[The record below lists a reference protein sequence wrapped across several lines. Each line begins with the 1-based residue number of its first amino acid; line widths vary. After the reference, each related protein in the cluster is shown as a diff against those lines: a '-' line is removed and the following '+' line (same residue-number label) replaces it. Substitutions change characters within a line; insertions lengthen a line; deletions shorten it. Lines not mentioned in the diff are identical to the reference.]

1 MNMKQD
7 PARVYQSTDAYSGVM
22 YADPHGLITQMFD
35 GAMTRIAQA
44 RGAIERQDVAA
55 KGELISHA
63 INIIGSLEACL
74 DYDKG
79 GEIAKNLGQLYE
91 YMILTLTRA
100 NMENDRAKLDEVIGL
115 LLEIK
120 SAWSQIAEQKP
131 AADAG
136 RSGLSV
142 QAG

>member
-1 MNMKQD
+1 MNEKQD
-7 PARVYQSTDAYSGVM
+7 PARLYQSTGAYSGVM
-22 YADPHGLITQMFD
+22 YADPHALITQMFD

-44 RGAIERQDVAA
+44 RGAIERKDIAA

-74 DYDKG
+74 DYEKG

-91 YMILTLTRA
+91 YMILSLTRA
-100 NMENDRAKLDEVIGL
+100 NLQDDRGKLDEVIGL

-120 SAWSQIAEQKP
+120 SAWTRIGDRKP
-131 AADAG
+131 AAKQPKASPVL
-136 RSGLSV
+136 RAV
-142 QAG
+142 

>member
-7 PARVYQSTDAYSGVM
+7 PARAYQNTDAYSGVM
-22 YADPHGLITQMFD
+22 YADPHGLITRMFD

-44 RGAIERQDVAA
+44 RGAIERKDVAA
-55 KGELISHA
+55 KGERISNA

-79 GEIAKNLGQLYE
+79 GEIARNLGQLYE
-91 YMILTLTRA
+91 YMILTLTQA
-100 NMENDRAKLDEVIGL
+100 NLHDDREKLNEVIRL
-115 LLEIK
+115 LLDIK
-120 SAWSQIAEQKP
+120 SAWTQIGEQKP
-131 AADAG
+131 GAEVPAM
-136 RSGLSV
+136 SL

>member
-7 PARVYQSTDAYSGVM
+7 PARVYQSTDAYSGVL
-22 YADPHGLITQMFD
+22 YADPHSLITQMFD

-91 YMILTLTRA
+91 YMILTLTQA
-100 NMENDRAKLDEVIGL
+100 NLQDDRSKLDEVIGL

-120 SAWSQIAEQKP
+120 SAWTQIAEQKP
-131 AADAG
+131 AAEVAQP
-136 RSGLSV
+136 GLSV
-142 QAG
+142 RAG

>member
-7 PARVYQSTDAYSGVM
+7 PAGAYQSTGAYGAL
-22 YADPHGLITQMFD
+22 YADSHSLITQMFD

-44 RGAIERQDVAA
+44 RGAIERKDVAA

-91 YMILTLTRA
+91 YMILTLTQA
-100 NMENDRAKLDEVIGL
+100 NIHNDRARLDEVIGL

-120 SAWSQIAEQKP
+120 SAWTQIAEKK
-131 AADAG
+131 AAEAAP
-136 RSGLSV
+136 STAGLSL